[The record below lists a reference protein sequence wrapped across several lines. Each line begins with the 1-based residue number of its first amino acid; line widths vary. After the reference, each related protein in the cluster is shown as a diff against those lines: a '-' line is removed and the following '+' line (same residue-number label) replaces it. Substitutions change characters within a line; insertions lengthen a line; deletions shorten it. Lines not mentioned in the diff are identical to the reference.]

1 MVARPVPPPGF
12 VAPHIRRGRY
22 IFLETAGRGA
32 LNLVC
37 AGYEECGSDFAVD
50 RPSFRWHAVELLESG
65 AWEVRRGGRWV
76 AAGAGTL
83 VVYGPGRA
91 GGIRAAGC
99 GPHGKYFADF
109 RGTRAGHEMRAAGLS
124 NRPVRHL
131 DDGRTVA
138 DLYEQLLSCAALP
151 APAQAKVTTVLLR
164 ALLVRIGTQPDASP
178 RPTAQR
184 RLVFERCR
192 DYLAAHY
199 ASAGG
204 PGAAARACRVGPE
217 YFARLFREHA
227 GQTPSQF
234 LARLRMHHAA
244 RLLQQSD
251 LTVKAVGCAVGFED
265 PYHFSR
271 VFKQIHGVA
280 PRDFKRDGG
289 PSTRRQE

>member
-1 MVARPVPPPGF
+1 LTSMAARPVPPPGF

-22 IFLETAGRGA
+22 IFLQTKGRGP
-32 LNLVC
+32 LGLVC
-37 AGYEECGSDFAVD
+37 AGYEECGPDFAVD

-83 VVYGPGRA
+83 VAYGPRQA
-91 GGIRAAGC
+91 GGIRAVAR

-109 RGTRAGHEMRAAGLS
+109 RGTGARQEWRAAGLS
-124 NRPVRHL
+124 DRPVRHL
-131 DDGRTVA
+131 AEWRAVA
-138 DLYEQLLSCAALP
+138 DLYEQLLSCSALP
-151 APAQAKVTTVLLR
+151 APAQAKVTTVLMR
-164 ALLVRIGTQPDASP
+164 ALLVRIGAQPDAAP

-192 DYLAAHY
+192 DYLATHY
-199 ASAGG
+199 ASVRG

-217 YFARLFREHA
+217 YFARLFREHI

-234 LARLRMHHAA
+234 LTRLRMHHAA
-244 RLLQQSD
+244 RLLQHSN
-251 LTVKAVGCAVGFED
+251 LTVKAAGRAVGFED

-271 VFKQIHGVA
+271 VFKQIHGMA
-280 PRDFKRDGG
+280 PRNFKRGKM
-289 PSTRRQE
+289 R